1 MMKAIFVPFLAL
13 LNLQLTA
20 QTCIDSTLIDPNV
33 LCPALWAPVCGCD
46 GVTYSNDCWATN
58 YGGVTAWVEGECTG
72 TATDCVDLG
81 GVDFGFC
88 DMAMGVV
95 MYNGSCTYLSG
106 CGWVVDEVDYSV
118 YSFTSM
124 EACAEAC
131 PETAECIDPSLADPL
146 IDCNVFEPVPVCGCD
161 SLSHFN
167 ECVATYVD
175 FVSAYEPGACPGDC
189 YDEARVQ
196 LEMGCPENEDPVCG
210 CDSITY
216 SNACNAWY
224 YGGIA
229 QWTPGPCET
238 NGLQEAAVPSLA
250 LHPNPAH
257 GRVYVTGWQHDR
269 AAQLR
274 LLTIGGQPVLQRTAT
289 ESGLWWDVSG
299 LARGLY
305 IVEAQQN
312 GRPAVHQVFIID

>member
-1 MMKAIFVPFLAL
+1 MKNTLLVMALACL
-13 LNLQLTA
+13 PASLFGQA
-20 QTCIDSTLIDPNV
+20 CVDSTLIDPNV
-33 LCPALWAPVCGCD
+33 LCPALWDPVCGCD

-58 YGGVTAWVEGECTG
+58 YGGVTSWVAGECTG
-72 TATDCVDLG
+72 SVEDCVDLG

-95 MYNGSCTYLSG
+95 LYNGSCTYLSG

-118 YSFTSM
+118 YSFASM
-124 EACAEAC
+124 EACQSAC
-131 PETAECIDPSLADPL
+131 PETSECIDPSLADPL

-175 FVSAYEPGACPGDC
+175 FVSSYEAGPCLGDC
-189 YDEARVQ
+189 FDEARVQ
-196 LEMGCPENEDPVCG
+196 PEMGCPENEDPVCG

-238 NGLQEAAVPSLA
+238 NAVQEATASALA
-250 LHPNPAH
+250 LHPNPAN
-257 GRVYVTGWQHDR
+257 GRVYVTGWQPDR

-274 LLTIGGQPVLQRTAT
+274 LLTIGGQPVLERTST
-289 ESGLWWDVSG
+289 ESGQWWDVSG
-299 LARGLY
+299 LPTGFY
-305 IVEAQQN
+305 IVEAQQT
-312 GRPAVHQVFIID
+312 GRPAVHQVFIIE

>member
-1 MMKAIFVPFLAL
+1 MMKAPFAMLLAF

-20 QTCIDSTLIDPNV
+20 QTCVDSTLIDPNV

-58 YGGVTAWVEGECTG
+58 YGGVTDWVEGECTG

-124 EACAEAC
+124 ESCQSAC
-131 PETAECIDPSLADPL
+131 PETSDCIDPSLADPL

-167 ECVATYVD
+167 ECVATYVEY
-175 FVSAYEPGACPGDC
+175 VSSFEAGACPGDC
-189 YDEARVQ
+189 FDEARVQ
-196 LEMGCPENEDPVCG
+196 PEMGCPENEDPVCG

-238 NGLQEAAVPSLA
+238 NGVQEAEMPSLV
-250 LHPNPAH
+250 LYPNPAS
-257 GRVYVTGWQHDR
+257 GRMYVTGWPADR

-274 LLTIGGQPVLQRTAT
+274 LLTIGGQLVLEWTA
-289 ESGLWWDVSG
+289 SDVGQWWDVSG
-299 LARGLY
+299 LTRGLY
-305 IVEAQQN
+305 IFEAQQN
-312 GRPAVHQVFIID
+312 GRPAVHQMFIIE

>member
-1 MMKAIFVPFLAL
+1 MKALFVPFLAL
-13 LNLQLTA
+13 LSLQLTA
-20 QTCIDSTLIDPNV
+20 QTCVDSTLIDPNV
-33 LCPALWAPVCGCD
+33 MCPALWAPVCGCD

-58 YGGVTAWVEGECTG
+58 YGGVTSWVDGECTG

-95 MYNGSCTYLSG
+95 LYNGSCTYLSG
-106 CGWVVDEVDYSV
+106 CGWEVDEVDYSV

-124 EACAEAC
+124 EACQANC

-175 FVSAYEPGACPGDC
+175 FVSSYESGACLGDC

-196 LEMGCPENEDPVCG
+196 PEMGCPENEDPVCG

-229 QWTPGPCET
+229 QWTPGRCET
-238 NGLQEAAVPSLA
+238 NSVQEAAAPSLS
-250 LHPNPAH
+250 LHPNPAKD
-257 GRVYVTGWQHDR
+257 RVYVSGWSPDR
-269 AAQLR
+269 VIQLR
-274 LLTIGGQPVLQRTAT
+274 LLTIGGQPVLERTAT
-289 ESGLWWDVSG
+289 ATGLWWDVSG
-299 LARGLY
+299 LPRGLY
-305 IVEAQQN
+305 IFEAQQN

>member
-1 MMKAIFVPFLAL
+1 MKHPL
-13 LNLQLTA
+13 LLLLTATLTA
-20 QTCIDSTLIDPNV
+20 QLSAQSCVDSTLIDPDV

-46 GVTYSNDCWATN
+46 GETYSNDCWATY
-58 YGGVTAWVEGECTG
+58 YGGVTSWVDGECTG

-118 YSFTSM
+118 YSFASM
-124 EACAEAC
+124 EECQASC

-161 SLSHFN
+161 SMSHFN

-175 FVSAYEPGACPGDC
+175 FVSAFETGACPGDC

-196 LEMGCPENEDPVCG
+196 PEMGCPENEDPVCG

-216 SNACNAWY
+216 SNPCHAWY

-238 NGLQEAAVPSLA
+238 NRIDEWVTPELLVA
-250 LHPNPAH
+250 PNPAADRLTLS
-257 GRVYVTGWQHDR
+257 GWNPTALVRLRVV
-269 AAQLR
+269 AL
-274 LLTIGGQPVLQRTAT
+274 GGQLVVEEFVQA
-289 ESGLWWDVSG
+289 SQVQMDVHG
-299 LARGLY
+299 LARGMY
-305 IVEAQQN
+305 IVEAQQI
-312 GRPAVHQVFIID
+312 GFPAVHQLFILE

>member
-1 MMKAIFVPFLAL
+1 MTKILSAAFLAL
-13 LNLQLTA
+13 LSLQLSA
-20 QTCIDSTLIDPNV
+20 QSCVDSTLIDPNV

-58 YGGVTAWVEGECTG
+58 YGGVTSWVEGECTG
-72 TATDCVDLG
+72 TAEDCVDLG
-81 GVDFGFC
+81 GIDFGAC

-95 MYNGSCTYLSG
+95 LYNGSCTYLSG
-106 CGWVVDEVDYSV
+106 CGWEVDGFDYSV

-124 EACAEAC
+124 EACMDAC

-175 FVSAYEPGACPGDC
+175 FVSAFEAGACPGDC

-196 LEMGCPENEDPVCG
+196 PEMGCPENEDPVCG

-216 SNACNAWY
+216 SNACHAWY

-238 NGLQEAAVPSLA
+238 NGVIEATAPALA
-250 LHPNPAH
+250 LHPNPARD
-257 GRVYVTGWQHDR
+257 RVFVSGWSPDQ
-269 AAQLR
+269 ATQLR
-274 LLTIGGQPVLQRTAT
+274 LLTLGGGCVLEQTA
-289 ESGLWWDVSG
+289 SGSGMWWELGG
-299 LARGLY
+299 LARGFY
-305 IVEAQQN
+305 IFEAQQS
-312 GRPAVHQVFIID
+312 GRPAVHQVFIIE